1 MARTVL
7 VRRLLVVLGLCPAA
21 AFAQELFGAFAYS
34 AKEKKHGWA
43 INYSSKE
50 AAEKAA
56 LEHCQKN
63 AETCQNI
70 LWFRNACGALVTGPG
85 GFGAEWAE
93 DQTHAV
99 NKALKACATRSPSC
113 AVTATYC
120 TAKQK

>member
-1 MARTVL
+1 MART
-7 VRRLLVVLGLCPAA
+7 LLVLLALFPAA
-21 AFAQELFGAFAYS
+21 AAAQELFGAFAYS
-34 AKEKKHGWA
+34 VKEKKHGWA
-43 INYSSKE
+43 INFPTKE

-70 LWFRNACGALVTGPG
+70 LWFRNACAALVTGPE
-85 GFGAEWAE
+85 GFAAEWAE
-93 DQTHAV
+93 DQTNAV

-120 TAKQK
+120 TAKPK

>member
-7 VRRLLVVLGLCPAA
+7 VRGLVLMLALVPVTANA
-21 AFAQELFGAFAYS
+21 EELFGAFAYS
-34 AKEKKHGWA
+34 VKEKKHGWA
-43 INYSSKE
+43 VNFPTKE
-50 AAEKAA
+50 AAEQAA

-70 LWFRNACGALVTGPG
+70 LWFRNACGALVTGPE
-85 GFGAEWAE
+85 GFAAEWAE
-93 DQTHAV
+93 DQTNAV
-99 NKALKACATRSPSC
+99 NKALKACATRSASC